1 MQHNVARTKEDT
13 MAHHPGATYLLSDG
27 RIVPGEYPVC
37 YQTHVVY
44 PQTPLLPDIDNDGLW
59 AEIPDVDPNDL
70 SATRTIAWLSP
81 EGEALL
87 RGSGQLHAFRN
98 AVRHSNQDAQV
109 VHYHRANGAVA
120 REMVMILEGE

>member
-1 MQHNVARTKEDT
+1 MQRNVARTKEDT

-27 RIVPGEYPVC
+27 RIAPGGYPVC
-37 YQTHVVY
+37 YQTHAIY
-44 PQTPLLPDIDNDGLW
+44 PQTPLLPGVDNDGLW

-81 EGEALL
+81 EGEGLL
-87 RGSGQLHAFRN
+87 RGRAQLHAFRN
-98 AVRHSNQDAQV
+98 VVRHHNQDAQV
-109 VHYHRANGAVA
+109 VRYRRGDGAVA